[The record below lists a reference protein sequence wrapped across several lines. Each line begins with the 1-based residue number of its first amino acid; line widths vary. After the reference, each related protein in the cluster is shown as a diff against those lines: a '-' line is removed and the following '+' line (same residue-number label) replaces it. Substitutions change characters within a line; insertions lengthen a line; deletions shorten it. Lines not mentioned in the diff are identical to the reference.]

1 MFEAF
6 KTFTNALNASDV
18 GALGRAGLDEAAG
31 WVKRARSALDAYEA
45 RLLTAANRAS
55 DGGAAGAE
63 LMRTAGGCSQR
74 EARRRAW
81 RAEALAEMPKVAGAL
96 AEGDITAEHA
106 DALVKAAEATS
117 TEAVDTDS
125 TLLAKAKSLPADLAA
140 REVTDWTTRHQTMQD
155 REERFR
161 RQRQLRSHRMWTDS
175 DGMFNTRGRFDP
187 VTGAHIRAVIDDA
200 ANRLYRADGGRDG
213 GDRVRTWN
221 QRNADALTA
230 ALGIIPNPNPALG
243 TTGTPDTGP
252 ISNTGTLSGSPTDN
266 TGTHGGSPTDNTG
279 ADCHP
284 ATSVTTRSI
293 HPGRRAGETDTGQH
307 PATEPVS
314 EDHIPGADTPGRG
327 VARGQVRR
335 RNRGDGA
342 PVTGPA
348 GRDKPRQLMG
358 PAGRDEQQRLAGPA
372 SQDERQRPVG
382 SADRDRP
389 NLSLRNQII
398 VIAHTDAIT
407 GADPEARCEIP
418 GTGPIPRSEL
428 ERLACQ
434 AELFGI
440 LFDGRG
446 LPLWHGRKTRTV
458 TPQQWRVLIARDR
471 GCVLCGAAPSYCHAH
486 HIVPWSPP
494 AEGPTDIDN
503 LVLVCNRHHHHIHQ
517 HDLTLTRHP
526 DGGWSAHTPDRQHPT
541 RPTRR
546 PAGRGPAGRNDCIP
560 PAQAARSPTSI
571 RAGP

>member
-6 KTFTNALNASDV
+6 KTFTEALNASDV

-45 RLLTAANRAS
+45 RLLAAANRAS

-63 LMRTAGGCSQR
+63 MMRTAGGCSQR
-74 EARRRAW
+74 EARRRAR
-81 RAEALAEMPKVAGAL
+81 RAEVLAEMPAVAGAL
-96 AEGDITAEHA
+96 AQGAITAEHA
-106 DALVKAAEATS
+106 DALVKAAETTS
-117 TEAVDTDS
+117 TEAVDADGA
-125 TLLAKAKSLPADLAA
+125 LLAKAKSLPADLAA
-140 REVTDWTTRHQTMQD
+140 REVTDWTTRHQSMQD
-155 REERFR
+155 REEKFR
-161 RQRQLRSHRMWTDS
+161 RQRELRSHRMWTDS

-200 ANRLYRADGGRDG
+200 ANRLYQADGGRDG

-230 ALGIIPNPNPALG
+230 ALGIIPNPAPG
-243 TTGTPDTGP
+243 IGP
-252 ISNTGTLSGSPTDN
+252 ISDTGTL
-266 TGTHGGSPTDNTG
+266 GGSPIDNTG

-284 ATSVTTRSI
+284 ATSVKTRSI
-293 HPGRRAGETDTGQH
+293 HPGRRASETGTVRH
-307 PATEPVS
+307 PATEPAS
-314 EDHIPGADTPGRG
+314 EDPIPGADTPGRG

-348 GRDKPRQLMG
+348 GRDEPRQLMG
-358 PAGRDEQQRLAGPA
+358 PAGRDEPQRPAGP
-372 SQDERQRPVG
+372 
-382 SADRDRP
+382 ADRDRP

-407 GADPEARCEIP
+407 GADPAARCEIP

-440 LFDGRG
+440 LFDGNG
-446 LPLWHGRKTRTV
+446 LPLWHGRRTRTV
-458 TPQQWRVLIARDR
+458 SPQQWRALIARDR

-526 DGGWSAHTPDRQHPT
+526 DGGWETSQPGHRRSARPSRQYNS
-541 RPTRR
+541 RPR
-546 PAGRGPAGRNDCIP
+546 PASHRGQTPTATP
-560 PAQAARSPTSI
+560 PTGI